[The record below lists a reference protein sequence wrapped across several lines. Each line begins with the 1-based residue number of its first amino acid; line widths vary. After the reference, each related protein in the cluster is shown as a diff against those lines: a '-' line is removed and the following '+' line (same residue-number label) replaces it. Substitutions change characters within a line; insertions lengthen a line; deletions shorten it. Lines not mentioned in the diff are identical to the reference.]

1 MNENNFEISIDHAF
15 NGNGDAAF
23 LIKITNQFI
32 EINVYIPS
40 SQAEELKKLN
50 LDSTEYIKLGESA
63 NSPVHWKKGDD
74 RDLYLLIGEDC
85 ESWDIALTISTEL
98 VTEIINGIDDLT

>member
-15 NGNGDAAF
+15 DGNGDAAF

-85 ESWDIALTISTEL
+85 ESWDIVLTISTEL
-98 VTEIINGIDDLT
+98 ITEIINGIDDLA

>member
-15 NGNGDAAF
+15 DGNGDAAF
-23 LIKITNQFI
+23 LLKITNQFI

-85 ESWDIALTISTEL
+85 ESWDIVLTISTEL
-98 VTEIINGIDDLT
+98 ITEIINGIDDLA

>member
-1 MNENNFEISIDHAF
+1 MDENNFEISIDHAF
-15 NGNGDAAF
+15 DGNGDAAF

-85 ESWDIALTISTEL
+85 ESWDIVLTISTEL
-98 VTEIINGIDDLT
+98 ITEIINGIDDLA